1 MVNILQN
8 IFSAAG
14 LAEPAA
20 GTTTAEEKI
29 NLATLALFL
38 EMAQIDG
45 EFTPAEI
52 KRISEIFTSEYGL
65 KKEYLERLTQMAK
78 QELKDSHDLWRFTN
92 LLNRNLSRSEKIRM
106 VELIWKI
113 IYADGKLDHYEDYL
127 IHKLARLLNLAHSDL
142 IDAKLKIL
150 HQDSRE

>member
-8 IFSAAG
+8 IFSKAG
-14 LAEPAA
+14 LEESAA

-29 NLATLALFL
+29 YLATLALFL

-45 EFTPAEI
+45 EFSQEEI
-52 KRISEIFTSEYGL
+52 NRITEIFTGEYGL
-65 KKEYLERLTQMAK
+65 KKDYLERLTRMAK

-92 LLNRNLSRSEKIRM
+92 LLNRDLSRVEKIRI

-113 IYADGKLDHYEDYL
+113 IYADGKLDRYEDYL

-150 HQDSRE
+150 HQDS